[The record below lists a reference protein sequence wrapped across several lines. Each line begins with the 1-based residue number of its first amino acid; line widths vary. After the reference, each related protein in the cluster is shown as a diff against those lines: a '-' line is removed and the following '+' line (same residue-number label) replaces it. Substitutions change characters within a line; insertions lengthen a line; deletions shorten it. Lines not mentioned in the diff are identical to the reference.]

1 MYNLYTVH
9 RTQIYLD
16 DRQDRVLR
24 DRASASGRTKSAL
37 IRDALD
43 AYLAPTGGPQADIAR
58 LRAAVAAAS
67 GAAPYLPS
75 GSDYVSELRQADRER
90 ERELDARRC
99 RRSR

>member
-1 MYNLYTVH
+1 MYGVYIVR

-16 DRQDRVLR
+16 ERQDRAVS

-43 AYLAPTGGPQADIAR
+43 AYLAPTGGAQADVAR

-67 GAAPYLPS
+67 GAAPYLAG
-75 GSDYVSELRQADRER
+75 GSDYVAELRQADRER
-90 ERELDARRC
+90 ELELDARRR